1 MADGNA
7 TASRLGLVNNTG
19 TDYEK
24 LFLKVFSG
32 EVLTAFSENN
42 VFSDALHTVRTIS
55 SGKAAQFPVTGTATA
70 AYHTPGNLLT
80 GGAILH
86 NEKVINI
93 DDLLIAQTFVAN
105 IDELMNHYDVRSI
118 YASELGKALAKR
130 YDQNVA
136 KTIANASRASATLTG
151 GSGGTVLTL
160 PSGAGNTT
168 SAGVDGDELAAAI
181 YDIAQVFDENDIP
194 KTDRYV
200 VLPPAEYYKLP
211 EAATRTISTDYN
223 PGGNG
228 SYGSGN
234 VQQIAGMP
242 VIMSNNVP
250 QVNRPPGVDDSG
262 DASADAAEL
271 GGSNNTYAGDDS
283 KTLGLVF
290 HKSAVGTVKLL
301 DLQTEMSGQ
310 DYGVMYQGTLMVAKY
325 ALGHGILRPEAAATI
340 KLNTA

>member
-1 MADGNA
+1 MTNA
-7 TASRLGLVNNTG
+7 TASRLGLVNNSG
-19 TDYEK
+19 TAYEA

-55 SGKAAQFPVTGTATA
+55 SGKSAQFPVTGTASA
-70 AYHTPGNLLT
+70 AYHTPGHLLT

-105 IDELMNHYDVRSI
+105 IDELMNHYDVRAI

-136 KTIANASRASATLTG
+136 KTIANASRASTTLTG

-160 PSGAGNTT
+160 ANGNTASSDVT
-168 SAGVDGDELAAAI
+168 GDELAAAI
-181 YDIAQVFDENDIP
+181 YDIAQAFDERDIP
-194 KTDRYV
+194 KTDRFV

-211 EAATRTISTDYN
+211 ESATRTISTDYN
-223 PGGNG
+223 PGVNG
-228 SYGSGN
+228 SFASGN

-250 QVNRPPGVDDSG
+250 QSNVGSNP
-262 DASADAAEL
+262 
-271 GGSNNTYAGDDS
+271 GGSNNTYSGDDS
-283 KTLGLVF
+283 KTIGLVF

-301 DLQTEMSGQ
+301 DMTTEISGN
-310 DYGVMYQGTLMVAKY
+310 DYQVMYQGTLMVAKY
-325 ALGHGILRPEAAATI
+325 ALGHGTLRPEAAATI
-340 KLNTA
+340 KLSAS

>member
-1 MADGNA
+1 MSNA
-7 TASRLGLVNNTG
+7 TASRLGLVNNSG
-19 TDYEK
+19 TAYEA

-55 SGKAAQFPVTGTATA
+55 SGKSAQFPVTGTASA

-105 IDELMNHYDVRSI
+105 IDELMNHYDVRAI
-118 YASELGKALAKR
+118 YASELGKALAKT

-136 KTIANASRASATLTG
+136 KCIANASRASTTLTG

-160 PSGAGNTT
+160 ASGNTA
-168 SAGVDGDELAAAI
+168 SANVTGDELAAAI
-181 YDIAQVFDENDIP
+181 YDIAQAFDERDIP
-194 KTDRYV
+194 KTDRFV

-211 EAATRTISTDYN
+211 ESATRTISTDYN

-228 SYGSGN
+228 SFASGN

-250 QVNRPPGVDDSG
+250 QSNVGSNPS
-262 DASADAAEL
+262 
-271 GGSNNTYAGDDS
+271 GSNNTYSGDDS
-283 KTLGLVF
+283 KTIGLVF

-301 DLQTEMSGQ
+301 DMTTEMSGA
-310 DYGVMYQGTLMVAKY
+310 DYSVMYQGTLMVAKY
-325 ALGHGILRPEAAATI
+325 ALGHGTLRPEAAATI
-340 KLNTA
+340 KLSAS

>member
-1 MADGNA
+1 MSNA

-19 TDYEK
+19 TAYEE

-32 EVLTAFSENN
+32 EVLTAFAENN

-136 KTIANASRASATLTG
+136 KVIANASRASTTLTG

-160 PSGAGNTT
+160 ANGNTASSDVT
-168 SAGVDGDELAAAI
+168 GDELAAAI
-181 YDIAQVFDENDIP
+181 YDIAQAFDERDIP
-194 KTDRYV
+194 KTDRFV

-211 EAATRTISTDYN
+211 ESATRTISTDYN

-234 VQQIAGMP
+234 VAQVAGIP
-242 VIMSNNVP
+242 VIMSNNIS
-250 QVNRPPGVDDSG
+250 QENKPPGGS
-262 DASADAAEL
+262 DANEL

-283 KTLGLVF
+283 KTIGLVF

-310 DYGVMYQGTLMVAKY
+310 DYSVMYQGTLMVAKY

-340 KLNTA
+340 KLSAS

>member
-1 MADGNA
+1 MTNA
-7 TASRLGLVNNTG
+7 TASRLGLVNNSG
-19 TDYEK
+19 TAYEA

-55 SGKAAQFPVTGTATA
+55 SGKSAQFPVTGTASA
-70 AYHTPGNLLT
+70 AYHTPGHLLT

-105 IDELMNHYDVRSI
+105 IDELMNHYDVRAI
-118 YASELGKALAKR
+118 YASELGKALAKT

-136 KTIANASRASATLTG
+136 KCIANASRASTTLTG

-160 PSGAGNTT
+160 ASGNTA
-168 SAGVDGDELAAAI
+168 SANVTGDELAGAI
-181 YDIAQVFDENDIP
+181 YDIAQAFDERDIP
-194 KTDRYV
+194 KTDRFV

-211 EAATRTISTDYN
+211 ETATRTLDVDYN

-228 SYGSGN
+228 SYASGRVFN
-234 VQQIAGMP
+234 VAGMP
-242 VIMSNNVP
+242 VIMSNNIP
-250 QVNRPPGVDDSG
+250 QTNVGSNP
-262 DASADAAEL
+262 
-271 GGSNNTYAGDDS
+271 GGSNNTYSGDDS
-283 KTLGLVF
+283 KTIGLVF

-301 DLQTEMSGQ
+301 DMTTEISGN
-310 DYGVMYQGTLMVAKY
+310 DYQVMYQGTLMVAKY
-325 ALGHGILRPEAAATI
+325 ALGHGTLRPEAAATI
-340 KLNTA
+340 KLSAS

>member
-1 MADGNA
+1 M
-7 TASRLGLVNNTG
+7 
-19 TDYEK
+19 
-24 LFLKVFSG
+24 FSG

-55 SGKAAQFPVTGTATA
+55 SGKSAQFPVTGTATA

-93 DDLLIAQTFVAN
+93 DDLLIAQSFVAN
-105 IDELMNHYDVRSI
+105 IDELMNHYDVRAI

-136 KTIANASRASATLTG
+136 KTIANASRASTTLTG

-160 PSGAGNTT
+160 ANGNTASSDVT
-168 SAGVDGDELAAAI
+168 GDELAAAI
-181 YDIAQVFDENDIP
+181 YDIAQAFDERDIP
-194 KTDRYV
+194 KTDRFV

-211 EAATRTISTDYN
+211 ESATRTISTDFN

-228 SYGSGN
+228 SFASGT
-234 VQQIAGMP
+234 VLQVAGMP
-242 VIMSNNVP
+242 VIMSNNIS
-250 QVNRPPGVDDSG
+250 QENKPPGGS
-262 DASADAAEL
+262 DANEL

-283 KTLGLVF
+283 KTIGLVF

-301 DLQTEMSGQ
+301 DLQTEMSGS

-340 KLNTA
+340 KLSAS

>member
-1 MADGNA
+1 MSNA
-7 TASRLGLVNNTG
+7 TASRLGLVNNSG
-19 TDYEK
+19 TAYEA

-55 SGKAAQFPVTGTATA
+55 SGKSAQFPVTGTASA

-105 IDELMNHYDVRSI
+105 IDELMNHYDVRAI
-118 YASELGKALAKR
+118 YASELGKALAKT

-136 KTIANASRASATLTG
+136 KCIANASRASTTLTG

-160 PSGAGNTT
+160 ASGNTA
-168 SAGVDGDELAAAI
+168 SANVTGDELAAAI
-181 YDIAQVFDENDIP
+181 YDIAQAFDERDIP
-194 KTDRYV
+194 KTDRFV

-211 EAATRTISTDYN
+211 ESATRTISTDYN

-228 SYGSGN
+228 SFASGN

-250 QVNRPPGVDDSG
+250 QSNVGSNP
-262 DASADAAEL
+262 
-271 GGSNNTYAGDDS
+271 GGSNNTYSGDDS
-283 KTLGLVF
+283 KTIGLVF
-290 HKSAVGTVKLL
+290 HKSAVGTVNLL
-301 DLQTEMSGQ
+301 DMTTEISGN
-310 DYGVMYQGTLMVAKY
+310 DYQVMYQGTLMVAKY
-325 ALGHGILRPEAAATI
+325 ALGHGTLRPEAAATI
-340 KLNTA
+340 KLSAS

>member
-1 MADGNA
+1 MSNA
-7 TASRLGLVNNTG
+7 TASRLGLVNNSG
-19 TDYEK
+19 TAYEA

-55 SGKAAQFPVTGTATA
+55 SGKSAQFPVTGTASA

-105 IDELMNHYDVRSI
+105 IDELMNHYDVRAI
-118 YASELGKALAKR
+118 YASELGKALAKT

-136 KTIANASRASATLTG
+136 KCIANASRASTTLTG

-160 PSGAGNTT
+160 ASGNTAT
-168 SAGVDGDELAAAI
+168 ANVTGDELAAAI
-181 YDIAQVFDENDIP
+181 YDIAQAFDERDIP
-194 KTDRYV
+194 KTDRFV
-200 VLPPAEYYKLP
+200 VLPPAEFYKIP
-211 EAATRTISTDYN
+211 ESATRSINTDFN

-228 SYGSGN
+228 SYASGT
-234 VQQIAGMP
+234 VHQIAGMP
-242 VIMSNNVP
+242 VIMSNNIP
-250 QVNRPPGVDDSG
+250 QSNVGSNP
-262 DASADAAEL
+262 
-271 GGSNNTYAGDDS
+271 GGSNNTYSGDDS
-283 KTLGLVF
+283 KTIGLVF

-301 DLQTEMSGQ
+301 DMTTEISGN
-310 DYGVMYQGTLMVAKY
+310 DYQVMYQGTLMVAKY
-325 ALGHGILRPEAAATI
+325 ALGHGTLRPEAAATI
-340 KLNTA
+340 KLSAS